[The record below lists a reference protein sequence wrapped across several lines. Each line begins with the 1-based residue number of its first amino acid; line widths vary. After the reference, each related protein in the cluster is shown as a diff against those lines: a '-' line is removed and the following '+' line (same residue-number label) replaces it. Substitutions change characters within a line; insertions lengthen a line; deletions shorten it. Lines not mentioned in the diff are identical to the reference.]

1 MQEIGD
7 ARGMRVREMR
17 AALLAVFAAA
27 VIYLFLASGLG
38 LDLLEHSAHDS
49 YTLAAMRWREGH
61 IALGRDYPWLE
72 LAIFEGDYY
81 VSFPPFPT
89 VPMWLLTFVFGGNTP
104 SMLVNFAMFLASTLL
119 GFLTARSLGR
129 APEEAGAWA
138 VGWTCGCNLL
148 EVSLYGGVWNMAQ
161 GMSFFL
167 TMLCV
172 YGLTR
177 MRAQKRWRYM
187 APVAIA
193 CAVGCRPFQAV
204 YVPAV
209 LLALY
214 DAAGTDGKPGE
225 QSEWKRVARC
235 VPYVIV
241 PGMIAVAYG
250 AYNYVRFGNI
260 FEFGHNYLPEFVEAE
275 NGQFSLAYVGKNIAN
290 ILRWPE
296 IDADGRLNFPHAF
309 GFAFYIANPLYVVV
323 TARLGEAVYR
333 RIRYK
338 EKTLC
343 ALDALLLLGGAV
355 HFFLLL
361 LHKSFGGWQFGTRYL
376 IDLLPMLGLF
386 ALRRGKGIRILEGM
400 LLIFAVCFNA
410 YGAAVFHLT

>member
-1 MQEIGD
+1 MQEMGD
-7 ARGMRVREMR
+7 ARGMRRREVR
-17 AALLAVFAAA
+17 AACLAVFAAA
-27 VIYLFLASGLG
+27 AIYLFLASGLG
-38 LDLLEHSAHDS
+38 LELFEHSAHDS

-72 LAIFEGDYY
+72 LAIYEGDYY

-89 VPMWLLTFVFGGNTP
+89 VPMWLLTFIFDGNTP

-119 GFLTARSLGR
+119 GFLTARSLGQ

-161 GMSFFL
+161 GMSFCL

-172 YGLTR
+172 YGITR
-177 MRAQKRWRYM
+177 MRAQKCWRYI

-204 YVPAV
+204 YVPVV
-209 LLALY
+209 LMALY
-214 DAAGTDGKPGE
+214 DAVCADGE

-275 NGQFSLAYVGKNIAN
+275 NGQFSLAYVGKNIKN

-323 TARLGEAVYR
+323 TMRLCEAVYR
-333 RIRYK
+333 RVRYQ

-386 ALRRGKGIRILEGM
+386 ALRRGKGIRTPEGL

-410 YGAAVFHLT
+410 YGAVVFHLT